1 MSSLNK
7 SSFYRV
13 FLSYLPIIILFISVF
28 NELDF
33 NYLKIENFSF
43 NFVHILIF
51 YWTLKNPNTLGY
63 LFIFFAGI
71 INDVVIGIPIGIS
84 SLCYLILCSV
94 TAYLRNITLS
104 PNFVKDWF
112 SFFFTMV
119 LINSIQ
125 VIILDLIFLI
135 EINYLSYVVST
146 GFTFLFYPMF
156 FVIFNSLNLITYQTK
171 KWLKRT
177 QGLENQM

>member
-7 SSFYRV
+7 STFFRV
-13 FLSYLPIIILFISVF
+13 LLSYLPLIILFFSVF
-28 NELDF
+28 NEFDF

-43 NFVHILIF
+43 NFVYILIF
-51 YWTLKNPNTLGY
+51 YWTLRSPDSLGY
-63 LFIFFAGI
+63 FSIFLAGI

-84 SLCYLILCSV
+84 SLCYLILCAV
-94 TAYLRNITLS
+94 TAYIRNITLS

-112 SFFFTMV
+112 SFLFTMI

-125 VIILDLIFLI
+125 VIIIDLIFLL
-135 EINYLSYVVST
+135 EISYMNYVVNA

-156 FVIFNSLNLITYQTK
+156 FVIFNTLSQTI
-171 KWLKRT
+171 
-177 QGLENQM
+177 

>member
-7 SSFYRV
+7 SSFLKV
-13 FLSYLPIIILFISVF
+13 FLSYLPLIFLFVSVF
-28 NELDF
+28 NEFDF

-51 YWTLKNPNTLGY
+51 YWTLKNLDRFGY
-63 LFIFFAGI
+63 LSIFLAGV
-71 INDVVIGIPIGIS
+71 INDVVVGIPIGVS
-84 SLCYLILCSV
+84 SFCYLILCSV
-94 TAYLRNITLS
+94 TAYIRNITLT

-112 SFFFTMV
+112 SFLFTII

-135 EINYLSYVVST
+135 EISYISFLT
-146 GFTFLFYPMF
+146 NSGFTFLFYPVF
-156 FVIFNSLNLITYQTK
+156 FILFNFLNQSMSIK
-171 KWLKRT
+171 K
-177 QGLENQM
+177 ND

>member
-7 SSFYRV
+7 STFTKV
-13 FLSYLPIIILFISVF
+13 LISYLPLIILFFSVF
-28 NELDF
+28 NEFDF

-43 NFVHILIF
+43 NFVYILIF
-51 YWTLKNPNTLGY
+51 YWTLRNPDSLGY
-63 LFIFFAGI
+63 FSIFLSGI

-84 SLCYLILCSV
+84 SLCYLILCAV
-94 TAYLRNITLS
+94 TAYMRNITLS

-112 SFFFTMV
+112 SFLFTMV

-125 VIILDLIFLI
+125 VIIIDLIFLL
-135 EINYLSYVVST
+135 EISYMNYLVNT

-156 FVIFNSLNLITYQTK
+156 FVIFNTLSQTISQK
-171 KWLKRT
+171 K
-177 QGLENQM
+177 ND

>member
-7 SSFYRV
+7 STFLRV
-13 FLSYLPIIILFISVF
+13 FLSYTPIIILFFSVF
-28 NELDF
+28 NEFDF

-43 NFVHILIF
+43 NFIYILIF
-51 YWTLKNPNTLGY
+51 YWTLRNPDSLGY
-63 LFIFFAGI
+63 LSIFFAGI

-94 TAYLRNITLS
+94 TAYIRNITLT

-112 SFFFTMV
+112 SLLFTMV

-125 VIILDLIFLI
+125 VIILDLVFLL
-135 EINYLSYVVST
+135 EINYMSYLVNT
-146 GFTFLFYPMF
+146 GFTFLFYPVF
-156 FVIFNSLNLITYQTK
+156 FLIFNTLNQIIFK
-171 KWLKRT
+171 KK
-177 QGLENQM
+177 ND